1 MDFIIAFRTDL
12 FIKVYQRI
20 LSADYTVLSILPSA
34 NLLNAWDGFSV
45 IGGNGHVYEMFGNSK
60 HYSVQ
65 PPLLYKPAEMTNKP
79 LTAKYFIYD
88 VVVWPLFYSFLALP
102 FTFREAIFSEF
113 TAKIATL
120 SGLYPFLMNLAIR
133 MQTFV
138 SAKSWLYVSANQYF
152 IRVGKQSLRNPL
164 FDAGRCLR

>member
-1 MDFIIAFRTDL
+1 MNGIKAIINILITVFIYYLQSFVL
-12 FIKVYQRI
+12 I
-20 LSADYTVLSILPSA
+20 LH
-34 NLLNAWDGFSV
+34 
-45 IGGNGHVYEMFGNSK
+45 NGHVYEMFGNSK

-65 PPLLYKPAEMTNKP
+65 QPLLYKPAEMTNKP

-88 VVVWPLFYSFLALP
+88 VVVWPLFYSVLALP
-102 FTFREAIFSEF
+102 FTFREAIIPEF

-138 SAKSWLYVSANQYF
+138 SVKSWLYISANQYF
-152 IRVGKQSLRNPL
+152 IRVAKQSLRNPL
-164 FDAGRCLR
+164 FDAGHCLR

>member
-1 MDFIIAFRTDL
+1 
-12 FIKVYQRI
+12 
-20 LSADYTVLSILPSA
+20 
-34 NLLNAWDGFSV
+34 
-45 IGGNGHVYEMFGNSK
+45 MFGNSK

-88 VVVWPLFYSFLALP
+88 VVVWPLFYSFLVLP

-113 TAKIATL
+113 TAKIATQ

-133 MQTFV
+133 MQNICLGEILALRFC
-138 SAKSWLYVSANQYF
+138 
-152 IRVGKQSLRNPL
+152 QSIFYPCREAIIAQPL
-164 FDAGRCLR
+164 V